1 MEQQMSINV
10 ARSTSKWAFGSS
22 IVSKIVSICGGQT

>member
-1 MEQQMSINV
+1 MSINV

-22 IVSKIVSICGGQT
+22 IVLKIVSICGGQT